1 MKVLA
6 ITPQYLPALGGIEVL
21 VGMLAT
27 SFRKKAVETVVVT
40 DKHQGR
46 LLPDHELIDSIPVYR
61 FPFLNTLHARDTVT
75 ALNLVKRL
83 DCLLAEIR
91 PDLIH
96 MHSAVQ
102 GGAWAVER
110 ALKKLSPCPPFVVT
124 QHSLLQPEDSLNVV
138 RTLMLRA
145 DVLTAVSQAALD
157 SAIAFSQRAD
167 ATLVIPNGVSEHET
181 TPRPDRFKPPFAL
194 TCVGRLQREKGFD
207 LAIAALAQVRA
218 RGLDANLL
226 LIGQGEHRSDFEN
239 AAAAFHGM
247 EPHVRF
253 AGVLDHAETRR
264 AIADSTLVLAPSRT
278 REGFSLVAAEA
289 AMAGVPC
296 IASRIGGLAETV
308 QDGVTGILVPPEDVS
323 GLAGAIAGVLTDQS
337 RLQLLSTNAQSMAG
351 ERFNMDKC
359 AERYL
364 KLYRDLVGRPHARPD
379 VAT

>member
-6 ITPQYLPALGGIEVL
+6 ITPQYLPVLGGIEVL
-21 VGMLAT
+21 VGAMAT
-27 SFRKKAVETVVVT
+27 SLRKKSVETVVVT
-40 DKHQGR
+40 DKDPGN
-46 LLPDHELIDSIPVYR
+46 LLPEHELIESTPVYR
-61 FPFLNTLHARDTVT
+61 LPFVSALGTQDPVT

-83 DCLLAEIR
+83 DRLVAEIK

-96 MHSAVQ
+96 MHSVAQ
-102 GGAWAVER
+102 FTAWPVER
-110 ALKKLSPCPPFVVT
+110 VLKKLSPAPPFVVT
-124 QHSLLQPEDSLNVV
+124 QHGLLLPEDCLNVA

-145 DVLTAVSQAALD
+145 DILTAVSQSVLE
-157 SAIAFSQRAD
+157 SAVAFTQR
-167 ATLVIPNGVSEHET
+167 TTETCVIPNGVQQYESI
-181 TPRPDRFKPPFAL
+181 PRTGRFDPPFAL

-218 RGLDANLL
+218 RGFDASLT
-226 LIGQGEHRSDFEN
+226 LIGQGEHRREFLN
-239 AAAAFHGM
+239 AAAFHDI
-247 EPHVRF
+247 ERHVRF
-253 AGVLDHAETRR
+253 AGVLEHAETRR

-296 IASRIGGLAETV
+296 IASRVGGLVETV

-323 GLAGAIAGVLTDQS
+323 GLADAIAGVLADRS

-351 ERFNMDKC
+351 ERFDMDKC

-364 KLYRDLVGRPHARPD
+364 KLYRDLVGRPR
-379 VAT
+379 V